1 MNIAFK
7 KKINRRMR
15 IFEHRIFSKSFG
27 GKIRHSWT
35 DITYRINKEKK
46 NGAYVLRAPDFFW
59 RENLTRWK
67 GLNKVDYNVSQ
78 NCEINTLGLEPFQF
92 LVGTRCDLERNVLY
106 LLCALVISLSCLGCS
121 PVHLRENE
129 NAQWINKLVE
139 YS

>member
-46 NGAYVLRAPDFFW
+46 MVHTYWERLIFFDGK
-59 RENLTRWK
+59 T
-67 GLNKVDYNVSQ
+67 
-78 NCEINTLGLEPFQF
+78 
-92 LVGTRCDLERNVLY
+92 
-106 LLCALVISLSCLGCS
+106 
-121 PVHLRENE
+121 
-129 NAQWINKLVE
+129 
-139 YS
+139 

>member
-35 DITYRINKEKK
+35 DVTYRINKEKK

-59 RENLTRWK
+59 QEKLTRWK
-67 GLNKVDYNVSQ
+67 GLNKFDYNV
-78 NCEINTLGLEPFQF
+78 
-92 LVGTRCDLERNVLY
+92 
-106 LLCALVISLSCLGCS
+106 
-121 PVHLRENE
+121 
-129 NAQWINKLVE
+129 
-139 YS
+139 